1 MKYKLDRLD
10 MELDE
15 NVIYLLPTSMITVNN
30 PIYIN
35 KNFSIE
41 FHFLIFHAR
50 FLFIKEEYKY

>member
-10 MELDE
+10 MKLDE